1 MKFEVKRRFKLKPS
15 NKRYRRGGIFETD
28 NEFLADQLRSLGFL
42 GKRFPDPKP
51 IPVRT
56 EWGKKVEPEEEPKK
70 QEEEVEEEE
79 VEEEEVEE
87 EEVEEEEVEEEET
100 PIHIGGGWY
109 RMPDGRKV
117 RKSQLDEE

>member
-1 MKFEVKRRFKLKPS
+1 LKFEVRRRFKLKPS
-15 NKRYRRGGIFETD
+15 NKRYRRGDIFETD
-28 NEFLADQLRSLGFL
+28 SESLADQLRSLGFL

-79 VEEEEVEE
+79 
-87 EEVEEEEVEEEET
+87 T
-100 PIHIGGGWY
+100 PIHLGGGWY